1 MCFLMA
7 RKTKKVGIAGKYGV
21 RYGVKVRNRL
31 RDAEAKAAAY
41 HECPECELQKV
52 KRVSTGIFQ
61 CRHCGFK
68 YASGAYAPAPLRT
81 YKRKGLVEDTTPSKF
96 ALEDKE

>member
-1 MCFLMA
+1 MA
-7 RKTKKVGIAGKYGV
+7 RKTKKVGIAGKYGP

-41 HECPECELQKV
+41 HRCPECEIVRV
-52 KRVSTGIFQ
+52 KRVSTGIYQ

-68 YASGAYAPAPLRT
+68 YASGAYGPSPLKNPRRRGLDPAEEMT
-81 YKRKGLVEDTTPSKF
+81 VIE
-96 ALEDKE
+96 E